1 MKERTMNTTII
12 SRNDLHLLK
21 LLASSARL
29 RKKLAAA
36 TVVPASKVPADVVTM
51 NSKVK
56 YRDAMG
62 AAKSVKLVYPSQAD
76 GVGCVSVLSPLGT
89 ALLGAAVGQ
98 ELDADIPGAGH
109 RQLRVDDVI
118 SQPERQVRRPCL
130 AASDALAFS
139 LGF

>member
-1 MKERTMNTTII
+1 MHTTII
-12 SRNDLHLLK
+12 SRSDLHLLK
-21 LLASSARL
+21 LLAASARL

-36 TVVPASKVPADVVTM
+36 TVVPAPKVPADVVTM
-51 NSKVK
+51 NS
-56 YRDAMG
+56 
-62 AAKSVKLVYPSQAD
+62 
-76 GVGCVSVLSPLGT
+76 

-98 ELDADIPGAGH
+98 ELDADIPGAGR
-109 RQLRVDDVI
+109 RQLRVDEVI

>member
-1 MKERTMNTTII
+1 MNTPIV
-12 SRNDLHLLK
+12 SRSDLHLLR
-21 LLASSARL
+21 LLRASARL

-36 TVVPASKVPADVVTM
+36 TVVPAQKVPAELVTM
-51 NSKVK
+51 NSKVT

-76 GVGCVSVLSPLGT
+76 GVGCVSVMSPLGT

-98 ELDADIPGAGH
+98 ELDVDIPGAG
-109 RQLRVDDVI
+109 RQVLRVEDVI
-118 SQPERQVRRPCL
+118 SQPEREMRRPRL
-130 AASDALAFS
+130 AASDAFSFS